1 MERFTDSDVA
11 ASKVLS
17 MNHKIRKSDNFNCG
31 WSCIV
36 ADADGRNYS
45 FIVPGNATDDKATVI
60 NAIKIY
66 LKENVNKQP
75 AITNGGNNV
84 VSLLNEDETAS
95 LG

>member
-1 MERFTDSDVA
+1 MERFTDNDIA

-36 ADADGRNYS
+36 ADANGRNYS
-45 FIVPGNATDDKATVI
+45 FVVSGNATDDKATVI
-60 NAIKIY
+60 SLIKKH
-66 LKENVNKQP
+66 LKENVNKQS
-75 AITNGGNNV
+75 AIYSGGHSG
-84 VSLLNEDETAS
+84 VSLLNENEIAS